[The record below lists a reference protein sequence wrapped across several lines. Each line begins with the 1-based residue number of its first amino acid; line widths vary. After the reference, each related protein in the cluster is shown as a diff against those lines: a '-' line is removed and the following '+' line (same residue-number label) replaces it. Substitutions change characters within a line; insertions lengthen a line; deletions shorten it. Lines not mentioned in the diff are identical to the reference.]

1 MEGFAV
7 HQERYAVESCS
18 RLRDLC
24 GQPDAGPPSEHGA
37 SIMEVLHV
45 SLSTRLVSGL
55 ARPGVLPAA
64 SDQLART
71 AGLKPTCAR
80 DTPGKCK
87 PDAAP
92 APITDLVV
100 GHAGIQV
107 LSAAETLEAAAAL
120 DGGLYDDEGSQ
131 CPVCSVA
138 GLANKTCRGLLALH
152 AGLIG
157 RVGG

>member
-55 ARPGVLPAA
+55 ARPGVLAAA

-107 LSAAETLEAAAAL
+107 LSAAETLEAASAL
-120 DGGLYDDEGSQ
+120 SAVLRAWLTRPAVD
-131 CPVCSVA
+131 CSRCMP
-138 GLANKTCRGLLALH
+138 G
-152 AGLIG
+152 
-157 RVGG
+157 